1 MKNKGLTVV
10 IGLVIISLFSV
21 SPVMGEIGVK
31 GGVMLSK
38 MDIGSDSTNGTWSV
52 LGWRADAFYSL
63 SLSPSILFKPG
74 ITLSMERA
82 KYFESPGMQHETF
95 SIFFIKTLPCFF
107 PNGINYQNY
116 FRDCFASCM
125 PQCARFWEL

>member
-10 IGLVIISLFSV
+10 IGLFIISLFSV

-52 LGWRADAFYSL
+52 LGWRMESRCL
-63 SLSPSILFKPG
+63 LLFIPV
-74 ITLSMERA
+74 
-82 KYFESPGMQHETF
+82 PVN
-95 SIFFIKTLPCFF
+95 FI
-107 PNGINYQNY
+107 
-116 FRDCFASCM
+116 
-125 PQCARFWEL
+125 